1 LGYANVPEV
10 TPKETAGMEIAKWTA
25 PKPGDSA
32 TAAKPTM
39 VKEKNITQEMRQAAF
54 DNYETTDDHGLHII
68 GTAKD
73 QFGTPFYIVK
83 NSWNANSNKFGGY
96 FYASIPYVRYKTTC
110 IMVNKKAIPAKIA
123 KKLGL

>member
-1 LGYANVPEV
+1 
-10 TPKETAGMEIAKWTA
+10 M
-25 PKPGDSA
+25 
-32 TAAKPTM
+32 
-39 VKEKNITQEMRQAAF
+39 NITPELRQTAF

-73 QFGTPFYIVK
+73 QNGNPFYIVK